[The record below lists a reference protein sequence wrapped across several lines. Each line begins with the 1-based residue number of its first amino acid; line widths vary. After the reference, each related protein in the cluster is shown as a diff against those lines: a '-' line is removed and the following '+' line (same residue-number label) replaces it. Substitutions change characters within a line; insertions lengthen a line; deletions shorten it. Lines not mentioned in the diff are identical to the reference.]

1 MDIFYFVG
9 VEGQNGHSRNE
20 RLIPTTP
27 LEINLSFPI
36 LKLVGLMISI
46 SISIPIPNSILRNKC
61 YQ

>member
-9 VEGQNGHSRNE
+9 VEGQNGHSGNE

-46 SISIPIPNSILRNKC
+46 SISNPILNSIL
-61 YQ
+61 

>member
-46 SISIPIPNSILRNKC
+46 SISISIPNSILQNKC

>member
-9 VEGQNGHSRNE
+9 VEGQNGHSGNE

-46 SISIPIPNSILRNKC
+46 SISISIPNSILQNKC